1 MADDPLCA
9 SGPPDLNKHLMCLP
23 VLRSR
28 NSWRENSAASRH
40 RQSFAS
46 RLLYHCI
53 SRGSTR
59 LIRKERAQ
67 GHLRETNEFVRFER
81 RSKTRNRSWIFV
93 DGSVRANFL
102 LEKMRSLSS
111 SGVQKRVDET
121 SSRISSEFPNR
132 DRSISIYQ
140 MSWKSSRI
148 VSNTNLSKVRL
159 DTSSKQ
165 GSLLRDF
172 HTEND

>member
-46 RLLYHCI
+46 KLLYHCI

-111 SGVQKRVDET
+111 SGRESTKLPLGLAQSFQTAIDRFQFTRCLGKVAESCQTPICRKSASIRV
-121 SSRISSEFPNR
+121 RNR
-132 DRSISIYQ
+132 D
-140 MSWKSSRI
+140 
-148 VSNTNLSKVRL
+148 LS
-159 DTSSKQ
+159 
-165 GSLLRDF
+165 
-172 HTEND
+172 